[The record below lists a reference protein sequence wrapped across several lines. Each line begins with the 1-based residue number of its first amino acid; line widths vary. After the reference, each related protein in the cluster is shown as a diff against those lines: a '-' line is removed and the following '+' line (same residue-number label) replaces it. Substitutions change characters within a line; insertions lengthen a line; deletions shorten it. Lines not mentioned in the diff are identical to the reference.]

1 MITVAFLIDVVLKGI
16 LEEIGSCKSTCDAQS
31 ALRATAAV
39 ESGRSHML
47 SYLFVTRSDGSVT
60 FVACL
65 ESKKTSQA
73 FYTTHLS

>member
-16 LEEIGSCKSTCDAQS
+16 LEEIGSCKSTCDPRSTLHAKS
-31 ALRATAAV
+31 AV
-39 ESGRSHML
+39 EGSWSRVL
-47 SYLFVTRSDGSVT
+47 SCLFVARSGGSAT